1 MPPAPLP
8 LSDRSG
14 RTADSPITFFIKK
27 AIETPGLISLAAG
40 LVDEGSLPAGEVR
53 EAAAAILGDA
63 AGARAALQYGSTQG
77 LPSLRTRVLTH
88 VCAADGV
95 APGDIGLSPEDVVLT
110 TGSQQLLYL
119 LGEAMFDPGDIVLA
133 EAPSYFVYHG
143 VLQSHGVRVVPVP
156 MDAGGMDLDAL
167 DARLADLKRAG
178 ELGRVKLIYTVD
190 YFQNPTGLTL
200 AADRRPRL
208 VEIARRYSTDH
219 RILILEDAAYREL
232 RYSGPDLP
240 SVKKFDEKNEFVVYA
255 STFSKPLSPGLKL
268 GYALLPSDLVAPI
281 LNLKGNHDFGSCNLS
296 QHLVDRVMAAGAFDR
311 HVSALR
317 DVYRAKRDAML
328 GALEVEFGDLPG
340 ASWTVPAG
348 GLYVWLT
355 LPPDVDTGPGGPLVP
370 AALEAGVLYVPGEFG
385 HVPDA
390 AGHLPRNECRL
401 SFGVADPEQVREGVR
416 RLRGACRR
424 LARPAG
430 CVPAARTDTQSI

>member
-14 RTADSPITFFIKK
+14 RTTDSPITFFIQK
-27 AIETPGLISLAAG
+27 ALETPGLISLAAG
-40 LVDEGSLPAGEVR
+40 LVDEGSLPANEVG
-53 EAAAAILGDA
+53 AAVAAIMADPPA
-63 AGARAALQYGSTQG
+63 ARAALQYGSTQG
-77 LPSLRTRVLTH
+77 LASLRRRVLNH

-95 APGDIGLSPEDVVLT
+95 APSDIGLSPDDVVLT

-119 LGEAMFDPGDIVLA
+119 LGEALFDPGDIVLA

-156 MDAGGMDLDAL
+156 MDDGGMNLDAL
-167 DARLADLKRAG
+167 DAKLAELKRRG
-178 ELGRVKLIYTVD
+178 ELPRVKLIYTVD

-208 VEIARRYSTDH
+208 VEIAKKYSTAH

-240 SVKKFDEKNEFVVYA
+240 SVKKFDPTNEFVAYA
-255 STFSKPLSPGLKL
+255 STFSKPCSPGLKL

-281 LNLKGNHDFGSCNLS
+281 LHLKGNHDFGSANLA
-296 QHLVDRVMAAGAFDR
+296 QHVVDRLMATGAFDR
-311 HVSALR
+311 HVETLR
-317 DVYRAKRDAML
+317 GVYRVKRDAML
-328 GALEVEFGDLPG
+328 AALDAEFGDVPG
-340 ASWTVPAG
+340 AAWTVPAG

-355 LPPDVDTGPGGPLVP
+355 LPPEVDAGPNGPLVP
-370 AALEAGVLYVPGEFG
+370 AALDAGVLYVPGEFG
-385 HVPDA
+385 HVADESGA
-390 AGHLPRNECRL
+390 IPRNECRL
-401 SFGVADPEQVREGVR
+401 SFGVADPAQVREGVR
-416 RLRGACRR
+416 RLRRAYRTLEHAAGRVT
-424 LARPAG
+424 AR
-430 CVPAARTDTQSI
+430 V

>member
-14 RTADSPITFFIKK
+14 RTTDSPITFFIQK
-27 AIETPGLISLAAG
+27 ALETPGLISLAAG
-40 LVDEGSLPAGEVR
+40 LVDEGSLPVDEVG
-53 EAAAAILGDA
+53 AAVAAITADPA
-63 AGARAALQYGSTQG
+63 AARAALQYGSTQG
-77 LPSLRTRVLTH
+77 LPSLRTRVLNH

-95 APGDIGLSPEDVVLT
+95 APGDIGLSADDVVLT

-119 LGEAMFDPGDIVLA
+119 LGEALFDPGDIVLA

-167 DARLADLKRAG
+167 DAKLADLKRRG

-208 VEIARRYSTDH
+208 VEIARKYSTAH
-219 RILILEDAAYREL
+219 RILVLEDAAYREL
-232 RYSGPDLP
+232 RYTGPDLP
-240 SVKKFDEKNEFVVYA
+240 SVKKFDPANEFVAYA

-268 GYALLPSDLVAPI
+268 GYALLPSDLVAPV
-281 LNLKGNHDFGSCNLS
+281 LHLKGNHDFGSANLA
-296 QHLVDRVMAAGAFDR
+296 QHVVDRLMATGAFDR
-311 HVSALR
+311 HVEHLR

-328 GALEVEFGDLPG
+328 AALDEEFGDVPG
-340 ASWTVPAG
+340 ASWTAPAG

-355 LPPDVDTGPGGPLVP
+355 LPPGVDAGPNGPLVP

-385 HVPDA
+385 HVADEVGGIA
-390 AGHLPRNECRL
+390 RNECRL
-401 SFGVADPEQVREGVR
+401 SFGVAEPAQVREGIR
-416 RLRGACRR
+416 RLRKAYRKLERATGRA
-424 LARPAG
+424 
-430 CVPAARTDTQSI
+430 PAAV

>member
-14 RTADSPITFFIKK
+14 RTTDSPITFFIQK

-40 LVDEGSLPAGEVR
+40 LVDEGSLPADEVG
-53 EAAAAILGDA
+53 AAVVAIMADPAA
-63 AGARAALQYGSTQG
+63 ARAALQYGSTQG
-77 LPSLRTRVLTH
+77 LPSLRERVLRH

-95 APGDIGLSPEDVVLT
+95 APADLGLTADDVVLT

-119 LGEAMFDPGDIVLA
+119 LGEALFNPGDIVLA

-167 DARLADLKRAG
+167 DAKLAGLKAAG

-208 VEIARRYSTDH
+208 VEIARTYSTGH
-219 RILILEDAAYREL
+219 RILVLEDAAYREL

-240 SVKKFDEKNEFVVYA
+240 SVKKFDPKNEFVAYA
-255 STFSKPLSPGLKL
+255 STFSKPCSPGLKL
-268 GYALLPSDLVAPI
+268 GYALLPSDLVAPV
-281 LNLKGNHDFGSCNLS
+281 LHLKGNHDFGSANLA
-296 QHLVDRVMAAGAFDR
+296 QHVADRLMATGAFDR
-311 HVSALR
+311 HVARLR
-317 DVYRAKRDAML
+317 DVYRVKRDAML
-328 GALEVEFGDLPG
+328 AVLEEEFGDVPG
-340 ASWTVPAG
+340 AGWTAPAG

-355 LPPDVDTGPGGPLVP
+355 LPPGVDAGPAGPLVP

-385 HVPDA
+385 HVADE
-390 AGHLPRNECRL
+390 AGGIPRNECRL
-401 SFGVADPEQVREGVR
+401 SFGVADPDRVREGIR
-416 RLRGACRR
+416 RLRRAYQR
-424 LARPAG
+424 LERPAG
-430 CVPAARTDTQSI
+430 RAPAAV

>member
-14 RTADSPITFFIKK
+14 RTTDSPITFFIQK
-27 AIETPGLISLAAG
+27 AFETPGLISLAAG
-40 LVDEGSLPAGEVR
+40 LVDEGSLPAGEVG
-53 EAAAAILGDA
+53 AAVAAIMADPQA
-63 AGARAALQYGSTQG
+63 ARAALQYGSTQG
-77 LPSLRTRVLTH
+77 LPSLRTRVLNH

-95 APGDIGLSPEDVVLT
+95 SPGDIGLSADDVVLT

-119 LGEAMFDPGDIVLA
+119 LGEALFNPGDIVLA

-143 VLQSHGVRVVPVP
+143 VLQSHGVCVVPVP

-167 DARLADLKRAG
+167 DAKLADLQSRG
-178 ELGRVKLIYTVD
+178 ELPRVKLIYTVD

-208 VEIARRYSTDH
+208 VEIARKYSTAH
-219 RILILEDAAYREL
+219 RILVLEDAAYREL
-232 RYSGPDLP
+232 RYTGPDLP
-240 SVKKFDEKNEFVVYA
+240 SVKKFDVANEFVAYT

-268 GYALLPSDLVAPI
+268 GYALLPSDLVAPV
-281 LNLKGNHDFGSCNLS
+281 LHLKGNHDFGSANLA
-296 QHLVDRVMAAGAFDR
+296 QHVVDRLLATGAFDR
-311 HVSALR
+311 HVGHLR

-328 GALEVEFGDLPG
+328 AALDEEFGDVPG
-340 ASWTVPAG
+340 ASWTVPGG

-355 LPPDVDTGPGGPLVP
+355 LPPDVDAGPNGPLVP

-385 HVPDA
+385 HVADETGGIA
-390 AGHLPRNECRL
+390 RNECRL
-401 SFGVADPEQVREGVR
+401 SFGVAEPDRLREGIR
-416 RLRGACRR
+416 RLRKAYRKLER
-424 LARPAG
+424 TAG
-430 CVPAARTDTQSI
+430 RAPAAV